1 MSAYLGGSNAEPCA
15 RCGQPSEV
23 ELWGLPSCR
32 ECHARWMAHPLTT
45 AAELEKAA
53 GVEWVRNLGATKNG
67 KTLTREEY
75 VDAIESVARRLVAKW
90 RTKTEAA

>member
-32 ECHARWMAHPLTT
+32 DCHARWMSHPLTT
-45 AAELEKAA
+45 TVELEKAA
-53 GVEWVRNLGATKNG
+53 GIVWSQVTALEYE
-67 KTLTREEY
+67 TR
-75 VDAIESVARRLVAKW
+75 IERVVQRLLAKW